1 MHPPVA
7 FKVGKAAWNIHKQKS
22 IYFSVSLMHHWVIY
36 DIVSR
41 FRTHGVVWMFL
52 SSSSIIYIT
61 VICKNYDSKFDFN
74 VATTNE
80 LFAIGGSIAIIAIII
95 IIIINTD
102 ILSTII

>member
-1 MHPPVA
+1 
-7 FKVGKAAWNIHKQKS
+7 
-22 IYFSVSLMHHWVIY
+22 MHHWVIY

-41 FRTHGVVWMFL
+41 FWAHGVIWMFL
-52 SSSSIIYIT
+52 SSSSIICIT

-80 LFAIGGSIAIIAIII
+80 LFAIGGSITIIAIII

>member
-7 FKVGKAAWNIHKQKS
+7 FKLGKAAWNIHKQKS
-22 IYFSVSLMHHWVIY
+22 VYFSISLLHHWVIY
-36 DIVSR
+36 VIVSR
-41 FRTHGVVWMFL
+41 FWNHGVVWMFL
-52 SSSSIIYIT
+52 SSSSTICIT
-61 VICKNYDSKFDFN
+61 VICKIYDSKFDFN

-80 LFAIGGSIAIIAIII
+80 LFAIGGSITVIAIII

>member
-1 MHPPVA
+1 MTLFLDFEPTGL
-7 FKVGKAAWNIHKQKS
+7 FEC
-22 IYFSVSLMHHWVIY
+22 
-36 DIVSR
+36 
-41 FRTHGVVWMFL
+41 FL
-52 SSSSIIYIT
+52 SSSSIICIT

-80 LFAIGGSIAIIAIII
+80 LFAFGGSITIIAIII